1 MCCPLP
7 PRPWSPRKSQT
18 YTRAPPVHCCIVPYI
33 PAEYVYIIH
42 IRSYYVCIPFFP
54 SFLHLGPRPPLHCCT
69 TLIYYNTITNL
80 IRIHLDN
87 IYVTTKQYT
96 MSNKLKLT
104 QTKILKLN
112 NQTYLPFLIHNLPN
126 NYNKFPLNSI
136 IKIKSTIYINTNNF
150 NKKYINNYTSTL
162 NYSNINK
169 NNIK

>member
-1 MCCPLP
+1 M
-7 PRPWSPRKSQT
+7 
-18 YTRAPPVHCCIVPYI
+18 
-33 PAEYVYIIH
+33 
-42 IRSYYVCIPFFP
+42 
-54 SFLHLGPRPPLHCCT
+54 
-69 TLIYYNTITNL
+69 
-80 IRIHLDN
+80 LDN
-87 IYVTTKQYT
+87 IYTNFKQYT

>member
-1 MCCPLP
+1 M
-7 PRPWSPRKSQT
+7 
-18 YTRAPPVHCCIVPYI
+18 
-33 PAEYVYIIH
+33 
-42 IRSYYVCIPFFP
+42 
-54 SFLHLGPRPPLHCCT
+54 
-69 TLIYYNTITNL
+69 
-80 IRIHLDN
+80 DN
-87 IYVTTKQYT
+87 IYVTTKQCT